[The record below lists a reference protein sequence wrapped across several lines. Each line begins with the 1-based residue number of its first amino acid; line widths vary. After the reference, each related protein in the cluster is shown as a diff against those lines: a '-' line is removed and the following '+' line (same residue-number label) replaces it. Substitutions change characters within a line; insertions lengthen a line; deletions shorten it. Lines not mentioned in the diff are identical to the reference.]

1 VDDNADSR
9 ILMTKFLNPI
19 GFVVDIADNGQE
31 AVQSYLKNQPNLI
44 LMDMC
49 MPVMDG
55 YEATRRIRASENG
68 ATIPIVAITASAF
81 EEDKQ
86 RIFEAGVDD
95 FIRKPVRTDELYE
108 NIRRY
113 LHIEYIYGL
122 PLQSTKEDLD
132 KCTILE
138 LMGTLPS
145 ALVDTMKEALSNLDI
160 DHMKTLFR
168 EVNRHSPNL
177 ADSLQKLVDN
187 YEIDMLSDILN
198 ARST

>member
-1 VDDNADSR
+1 
-9 ILMTKFLNPI
+9 
-19 GFVVDIADNGQE
+19 
-31 AVQSYLKNQPNLI
+31 
-44 LMDMC
+44 
-49 MPVMDG
+49 
-55 YEATRRIRASENG
+55 
-68 ATIPIVAITASAF
+68 
-81 EEDKQ
+81 
-86 RIFEAGVDD
+86 
-95 FIRKPVRTDELYE
+95 
-108 NIRRY
+108 
-113 LHIEYIYGL
+113 
-122 PLQSTKEDLD
+122 LQSTKEDLD